1 MKADLSVASRFS
13 SLKLFWKRYKKWV
26 TWLVTCLALA
36 FIVRYIVLNWSQLSS
51 YSWSIHWGWLGL
63 ALLCEVPFFG
73 FQAVNWLALLR
84 WNGVERA
91 RGSGFWFWFQ
101 SSLARYLPTPI
112 FAAGSRVYFATQLGA
127 NPGTASWCFVVE
139 ILASVVGA
147 GLISLF
153 GVPQFFKIP
162 IQTGFVV
169 LFILALILILAVVVK
184 SVFPV
189 LKRYRINLQASFSQV
204 AAWFFLYAII
214 FIFQGLAY
222 LFILKS
228 ISSQYTNFV
237 YILGVSSFAWL
248 LGTVNVFAPSGIGTR
263 EMILLLGFQNQL
275 PSQEIIYLSLVA
287 RLLGTATELLLNGI
301 GFAYLFF
308 EKKNRPGSKVV
319 SQQ

>member
-1 MKADLSVASRFS
+1 MKVDLSITDRFS
-13 SLKLFWKRYKKWV
+13 SLKQLWQRYKKLV
-26 TWLVTCLALA
+26 TWLVTCLTLA
-36 FIVRYIVLNWSQLSS
+36 YIAKYIIQNWSQLSS
-51 YSWSIHWGWLGL
+51 QTWSIHWGWLGL
-63 ALLCEVPFFG
+63 ALLCEVPFFSL
-73 FQAVNWLALLR
+73 QAVNWLTLLR

-127 NPGTASWCFVVE
+127 NPGTASWCYVVE

-147 GLISLF
+147 GLVSLF
-153 GVPQFFKIP
+153 GFPQFFKIQ
-162 IQTGFVV
+162 IQAGLVAV
-169 LFILALILILAVVVK
+169 IILLLIGALAVVVK
-184 SVFPV
+184 LILPA
-189 LKRYRINLQASFSQV
+189 LKRFRINLQANFRQL
-204 AAWFFLYAII
+204 AAWFFLYSII

-228 ISSQYTNFV
+228 ISSQYTNFA
-237 YILGVSSFAWL
+237 YILGVSSFAWM

-287 RLLGTATELLLNGI
+287 RLLGTAAELLLNGI
-301 GFAYLFF
+301 GFTYLFF
-308 EKKNRPGSKVV
+308 EKKNRPGSEA
-319 SQQ
+319 SQ

>member
-1 MKADLSVASRFS
+1 MKADLSITSWTSRF
-13 SLKLFWKRYKKWV
+13 KLLWKRYKKLV
-26 TWLVTCLALA
+26 TWLVTCLTLIYI
-36 FIVRYIVLNWSQLSS
+36 FRYIILNWSQLTSH
-51 YSWSIHWGWLGL
+51 SWSIQWGWLGL
-63 ALLCEVPFFG
+63 ALLCEVPFFSL
-73 FQAVNWLALLR
+73 QAVNWLSLLR

-127 NPGTASWCFVVE
+127 NPGTASWCYVVE

-147 GLISLF
+147 GMIALF

-162 IQTGFVV
+162 IQAGFIAP
-169 LFILALILILAVVVK
+169 LIAALILILAVVVK
-184 SVFPV
+184 LVLPA
-189 LKRYRINLQASFSQV
+189 LKRYRINLHASFSQL
-204 AAWFFLYAII
+204 AAWFFLYAVI

-228 ISSQYTNFV
+228 ISSQYTNFA

-275 PSQEIIYLSLVA
+275 PSQEIIYLSVVA

-301 GFAYLFF
+301 GFTYLFF
-308 EKKNRPGSKVV
+308 EKKNRSRSEA
-319 SQQ
+319 SQ

>member
-1 MKADLSVASRFS
+1 MKAELSITNRFA
-13 SLKLFWKRYKKWV
+13 SLKLFWKRYKKWI
-26 TWLVTCLALA
+26 TWLVTGLTLA
-36 FIVRYIVLNWSQLSS
+36 FILRYIILNWSQLSS
-51 YSWSIHWGWLGL
+51 HSWSIHWGWLGL

-91 RGSGFWFWFQ
+91 RGSGFWLWFQ
-101 SSLARYLPTPI
+101 SALARYLPTPI
-112 FAAGSRVYFATQLGA
+112 FAAGSRVYFATQLGT

-139 ILASVVGA
+139 ILASLVGA

-162 IQTGFVV
+162 IHTAVIV
-169 LFILALILILAVVVK
+169 LLIFALILILAVVVK
-184 SVFPV
+184 SIFPA
-189 LKRYRINLQASFSQV
+189 LKRYRINLHARVSQV
-204 AAWFFLYAII
+204 AVWFFLYALI
-214 FIFQGLAY
+214 FFFQGLAY
-222 LFILKS
+222 YFILKS

-275 PSQEIIYLSLVA
+275 PSQELIYLSIVA

-308 EKKNRPGSKVV
+308 EKKNRPGSEVG
-319 SQQ
+319 QE

>member
-1 MKADLSVASRFS
+1 MKVDLSITGRFS
-13 SLKLFWKRYKKWV
+13 SLKQLWQRYKKLV
-26 TWLVTCLALA
+26 TWLVTCLTLA
-36 FIVRYIVLNWSQLSS
+36 YIAKYIIQNWSQLSS
-51 YSWSIHWGWLGL
+51 QTWSIHWGWLGL
-63 ALLCEVPFFG
+63 ALLCEVPFFSL
-73 FQAVNWLALLR
+73 QAVNWLTLLR

-127 NPGTASWCFVVE
+127 NPGTASWCYVVE

-147 GLISLF
+147 GLVSLF
-153 GVPQFFKIP
+153 GFPQFFKIQ
-162 IQTGFVV
+162 IQAGLVAV
-169 LFILALILILAVVVK
+169 IILLLIGALAVVVK
-184 SVFPV
+184 LILPA
-189 LKRYRINLQASFSQV
+189 LKRFRINLQANFRQL
-204 AAWFFLYAII
+204 AAWFFLYSII

-228 ISSQYTNFV
+228 ISSQYTNFA
-237 YILGVSSFAWL
+237 YILGVSSFAWM

-287 RLLGTATELLLNGI
+287 RLLGTAAELLLNGI
-301 GFAYLFF
+301 GFTYLFF
-308 EKKNRPGSKVV
+308 EKKNRPGSEA
-319 SQQ
+319 SQ

>member
-1 MKADLSVASRFS
+1 MKVDLSITGRFS
-13 SLKLFWKRYKKWV
+13 SLKQLWQRYKKLV
-26 TWLVTCLALA
+26 TWLVTCLTLA
-36 FIVRYIVLNWSQLSS
+36 YIAKYIIQNWSQLSS
-51 YSWSIHWGWLGL
+51 QTWSIHWGWLGL
-63 ALLCEVPFFG
+63 ALLCEVPFFSL
-73 FQAVNWLALLR
+73 QAVNWLTLLR

-127 NPGTASWCFVVE
+127 NPGTASWCYVVE

-147 GLISLF
+147 GLVSLF
-153 GVPQFFKIP
+153 GFPQFFKIQ
-162 IQTGFVV
+162 IQAGLVAV
-169 LFILALILILAVVVK
+169 IILLLIGVLAVVVK
-184 SVFPV
+184 LILPA
-189 LKRYRINLQASFSQV
+189 LKRFRINLQANFRQL
-204 AAWFFLYAII
+204 AAWFFLYSII

-228 ISSQYTNFV
+228 ISSQYTNFA
-237 YILGVSSFAWL
+237 YILGVSSFAWM

-287 RLLGTATELLLNGI
+287 RLLGTAAELLLNGI
-301 GFAYLFF
+301 GFSYLFF
-308 EKKNRPGSKVV
+308 EKKNRPGSEA
-319 SQQ
+319 SQ

>member
-1 MKADLSVASRFS
+1 MKADLSITDRFS
-13 SLKLFWKRYKKWV
+13 SLKPLWQRYKKWV
-26 TWLVTCLALA
+26 TWLVTCLTLA
-36 FIVRYIVLNWSQLSS
+36 YIVRYILLNWSQLSS
-51 YSWSIHWGWLGL
+51 HSWSIHWGWLGL

-73 FQAVNWLALLR
+73 LQAVNWLALLR

-127 NPGTASWCFVVE
+127 APGTASWCYVVE

-147 GLISLF
+147 GFISLYGISQLFRIQIHVVLISL
-153 GVPQFFKIP
+153 V
-162 IQTGFVV
+162 
-169 LFILALILILAVVVK
+169 ILLLIVILAVAVK
-184 SVFPV
+184 SVLPA
-189 LKRYRINLQASFSQV
+189 LKRFRINLQVSFSQL
-204 AAWFFLYAII
+204 AAWFFLYALI

-263 EMILLLGFQNQL
+263 EMILLLGFQDQL

-287 RLLGTATELLLNGI
+287 RLLGTAAELLLNGI
-301 GFAYLFF
+301 GFTYLFF
-308 EKKNRPGSKVV
+308 AKKNRS
-319 SQQ
+319 SIEANQ

>member
-1 MKADLSVASRFS
+1 MKVDLSITGRFS
-13 SLKLFWKRYKKWV
+13 SLKQLWQRYKKLV
-26 TWLVTCLALA
+26 TWLVTCLTLA
-36 FIVRYIVLNWSQLSS
+36 YIAKYIIQNWSQLSS
-51 YSWSIHWGWLGL
+51 QTWSIHWGWLGL
-63 ALLCEVPFFG
+63 ALLCEVPFFSL
-73 FQAVNWLALLR
+73 QAVNWLTLLR

-127 NPGTASWCFVVE
+127 NPGTASWCYVVE

-147 GLISLF
+147 GLVSLF
-153 GVPQFFKIP
+153 GFPQFFKIQ
-162 IQTGFVV
+162 IQAGLVAV
-169 LFILALILILAVVVK
+169 IILLLIGALAVVVK
-184 SVFPV
+184 LILPA
-189 LKRYRINLQASFSQV
+189 LKRFRINLQANFRQL
-204 AAWFFLYAII
+204 AAWFFLYSII

-228 ISSQYTNFV
+228 ISSQYTNFA
-237 YILGVSSFAWL
+237 YILGVSSFAWM

-287 RLLGTATELLLNGI
+287 RLLGTAAELLLNVI
-301 GFAYLFF
+301 GFTYLFF
-308 EKKNRPGSKVV
+308 EKKNRPGSEA
-319 SQQ
+319 SQ